1 MRSQSRE
8 QAVRETIVVTTLVM
22 AAVGL
27 AAGLVAA
34 SASGGQDKAEP
45 AAVPGGIPL
54 MVVDEAAVNWVVDR
68 FAGNSSAGYAMTQG
82 PAHEAGGIGRPAVAV
97 APDGNVYLA
106 TGSMSWV
113 KDIIVRVSPD
123 GTLRLLAGGGSSLAD
138 GPAARARIAVDWRGG
153 GLAWSKKDNS
163 LYFVHATVPAVRR
176 LYRKDGQWFVETAAG
191 SPERPGTKDG
201 PAKTALFGEPRSLV
215 ITSAGTVYV
224 LDGNTRLRKIE
235 GGVVST
241 VAKFSGGRKIVDGP
255 LDKATFSITNMSGRI
270 APGEN
275 DDVLYVADHWHYA
288 ARRIDLKTMTVSTV
302 TVSENRDNRKA
313 GKYGR
318 PAHADGPAMTHATY
332 NSGLAYVC
340 YDPVHKALWVG
351 GPDEHRM
358 RWIRDG
364 WVKTVTGHKPGK
376 WAPDAMGTPAERP
389 KFTWGNVATVDPHGR
404 AYITTPYGGV
414 WRAYNK
420 KEVKR

>member
-1 MRSQSRE
+1 M
-8 QAVRETIVVTTLVM
+8 RETITRTTLGL
-22 AAVGL
+22 AAVAL
-27 AAGLVAA
+27 AAGLMVR
-34 SASGGQDKAEP
+34 SAGGGEGKPEP

-54 MVVDEAAVNWVVDR
+54 IVVDEAAGDWVADR
-68 FAGNSSAGYAMTQG
+68 FAGNSTAGYAFSQG

-106 TGSMSWV
+106 TGGMSWI
-113 KDIIVRVSPD
+113 KDVIVRVSPD

-138 GPAARARIAVDWRGG
+138 GPAAKARIAVDWRGG
-153 GLAWSKKDNS
+153 GLAWSKKDDS
-163 LYFVHATVPAVRR
+163 LYFVHATVPALRR
-176 LYRKDGQWFVETAAG
+176 LYRNGGQWFVETIAG
-191 SPERPGTKDG
+191 NPHKAGADDG

-215 ITSAGTVYV
+215 ITSTGTIYV
-224 LDGNTRLRKIE
+224 LDGNSLLRKIE

-241 VAKFSGGRKIVDGP
+241 IAKFSGGREIVDGP
-255 LDKATFSITNMSGRI
+255 LDKATFSITHMSGQI

-275 DDVLYVADHWHYA
+275 DDVLYVADHWHFA

-313 GKYGR
+313 GKFGR
-318 PAHADGPAMTHATY
+318 PAHADGPALTHATF

-364 WVKTVTGHKPGK
+364 WVKTVTGHEPGP
-376 WAPDAMGTPAERP
+376 WSADGMATPAGRP
-389 KFTWGNVATVDPHGR
+389 KFTWGNVAAVDPRGR
-404 AYITTPYGGV
+404 VYITTPDGGA

-420 KEVKR
+420 KEVKP